1 MDNQEILANFISELN
16 RGTLTLCVLSQL
28 TKPHYGYAL
37 LQTLSD
43 KQIPIEANTLYPML
57 RRLEN
62 QGVLESSW
70 DTTENRPRKFYQ
82 LSETGKA
89 LYRELHAQWKEQQQ
103 RIETLLEEE
112 PHA

>member
-1 MDNQEILANFISELN
+1 MNEQEILSNFITELN

-28 TKPHYGYAL
+28 TTPRYGYSL
-37 LQTLSD
+37 LQDLADRNISL
-43 KQIPIEANTLYPML
+43 EANTLYPML

-82 LSETGKA
+82 LSKKGE
-89 LYRELHAQWKEQQQ
+89 
-103 RIETLLEEE
+103 
-112 PHA
+112 